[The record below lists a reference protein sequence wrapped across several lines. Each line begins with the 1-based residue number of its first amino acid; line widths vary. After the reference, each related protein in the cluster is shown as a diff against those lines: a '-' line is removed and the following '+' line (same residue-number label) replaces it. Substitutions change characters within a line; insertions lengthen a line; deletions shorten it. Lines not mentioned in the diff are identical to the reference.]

1 LKSSTTIQREIN
13 NEISN
18 LPVYYQKKFLDMLK
32 LIKQGI
38 KTLPSSKHSITE
50 LKGCGKGIWKNI
62 DAQTYINKL
71 RGEWD

>member
-1 LKSSTTIQREIN
+1 
-13 NEISN
+13 
-18 LPVYYQKKFLDMLK
+18 MLK

-38 KTLPSSKHSITE
+38 KTLPSRKHSITE